1 MTRRRKKKGLVCV
14 KVAETG
20 NGPHSL
26 GRKKAKS
33 FIYIWRGKKKKK
45 RNDTSKGGQHE
56 IKLRLCKGHWAPNS
70 IYLCGFL
77 SLTTYHLFFTL
88 LSKVGINVMTY

>member
-33 FIYIWRGKKKKK
+33 FIYTWRGKKKKK
-45 RNDTSKGGQHE
+45 EMILQREVNMK
-56 IKLRLCKGHWAPNS
+56 
-70 IYLCGFL
+70 
-77 SLTTYHLFFTL
+77 
-88 LSKVGINVMTY
+88 